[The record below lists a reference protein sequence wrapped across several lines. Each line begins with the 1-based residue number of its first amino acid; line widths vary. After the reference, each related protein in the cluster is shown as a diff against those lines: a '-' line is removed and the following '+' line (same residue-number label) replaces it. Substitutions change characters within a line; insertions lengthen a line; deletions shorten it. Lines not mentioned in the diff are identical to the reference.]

1 MSLSSSQKL
10 NIANVSPRNIRIE
23 EKCIFIYRHI
33 NVVPGRG
40 ASKGKFP
47 HENARNPTLFQSRV
61 SRTSESIEKLLTKM
75 IQVVT
80 RGDTVCV

>member
-1 MSLSSSQKL
+1 MSYSAE
-10 NIANVSPRNIRIE
+10 NN
-23 EKCIFIYRHI
+23 FIYGHM

-40 ASKGKFP
+40 ASKVKFP

-61 SRTSESIEKLLTKM
+61 IRTSESIEKLLTKM

-80 RGDTVCV
+80 RGDTVCVSKCKARYRIGIV